1 MTIAMHSRT
10 SWRAVDATSTI
21 GQVDGTFAGT
31 IQRVGDRFDATTD
44 TGRTLGAF
52 PSAADAER
60 ALERAAD
67 LNPNRVH
74 VASRM
79 SRPDALHAGVF
90 IAGIL
95 ATGAVAVLA
104 LVSL

>member
-21 GQVDGTFAGT
+21 GRVDGTFAGT
-31 IQRVGDRFDATTD
+31 IQRVGDRFDATTE
-44 TGRTLGAF
+44 TGRSLGAF
-52 PSAADAER
+52 ASAADAER

-67 LNPNRVH
+67 LDPQRVH
-74 VASRM
+74 LISRM
-79 SRPDALHAGVF
+79 SRTDALHAGVF

-95 ATGAVAVLA
+95 ATGTVSVLA